1 MALERSWK
9 DKYLQELESSEQ
21 REQQWKAERNSLER
35 MLVRTCLASEGQ
47 TSELDRLLIR
57 VRKDLRKGTVNI
69 EKWRVLQDQID
80 RQVALLDDRS
90 PNTRAGNGRS
100 SQSGTSV
107 EALPQ
112 TGSSPNATVGDEN
125 DLADNHSQRLRIA
138 RRVGQLLG
146 QMLSQVTLEPAAET
160 RARQLQKSLLESDNW
175 EVLKKGLNSVADLV
189 IAAITRS
196 QKEFESFLKELDER
210 LASLRQHLQAQS
222 STQAG
227 RLDASRALDRE
238 IRKELETFGRQI
250 EAGGGLMELKRSV
263 TMHLETIGGA
273 VQRFREQESERDRKY
288 SWQLETM
295 QEKLAAVEANS
306 EQMKKRIREERTK
319 ALTDL
324 LTQLPN
330 REAWQERLA
339 FEYSRWQRYRH
350 PVTIAVLDIDLFK
363 RVNDSYGH
371 KAGDRVLQMVAR
383 EFRARLRTTDFISR
397 FGGEEFVLL
406 LPETSAEDAR
416 GVLDAL
422 RENIA
427 ALPFHFQ
434 GEPVTITF
442 SAGLA
447 TLEDGDTEDTLFD
460 RADKALYAAKDAG
473 RNQVRLSDGSEKL
486 NAASA
491 HPARQ

>member
-1 MALERSWK
+1 MASDRSWK

-57 VRKDLRKGTVNI
+57 VRKDLRKGTVNV

-80 RQVALLDDRS
+80 RQVAFLDDRS
-90 PNTRAGNGRS
+90 PKARFGKGRLPRP
-100 SQSGTSV
+100 
-107 EALPQ
+107 EAPIDALPDS
-112 TGSSPNATVGDEN
+112 GASPNDTVGDEN
-125 DLADNHSQRLRIA
+125 DLEDNHAQRLRIA

-146 QMLSQVTLEPAAET
+146 QMLSQVTLDPVAEA
-160 RARQLQKSLLESDNW
+160 RARQLQKSLSESNNW
-175 EVLKKGLNSVADLV
+175 EVLKTGLNSVADLV

-210 LASLRQHLQAQS
+210 LASLRQHLQNQS
-222 STQAG
+222 SAQAG
-227 RLDASRALDRE
+227 RLNASRQLDRE
-238 IRKELETFGRQI
+238 IRQELETFGRQI
-250 EAGGGLMELKRSV
+250 NAGGGLMELKRSV

-273 VQRFREQESERDRKY
+273 VQRFREKEAEREKSY

-306 EQMKKRIREERTK
+306 KQMKKRIREERTK

-330 REAWQERLA
+330 REAWEERLA
-339 FEYSRWQRYRH
+339 FEYGRWQRYRQ

-383 EFRARLRTTDFISR
+383 EFRTRLRSTDFISR
-397 FGGEEFVLL
+397 FGGEEFVILF
-406 LPETSAEDAR
+406 PETSAEVAKS
-416 GVLDAL
+416 VLDEL
-422 RENIA
+422 RGHVA
-427 ALPFHFQ
+427 ALPFHFR

-447 TLEDGDTEDTLFD
+447 TLEDGDAEDTLFD
-460 RADKALYAAKDAG
+460 RADKALYAAKEAG
-473 RNQVRLSDGSEKL
+473 RNQVRLSVDSEGL
-486 NAASA
+486 SAASG
-491 HPARQ
+491 HQARQ

>member
-1 MALERSWK
+1 MASDRSWK

-57 VRKDLRKGTVNI
+57 VRKDLRKGTVNV

-80 RQVALLDDRS
+80 RQVAFLDDRS
-90 PNTRAGNGRS
+90 PKAASGNHRSCQAGTAMDASPDTES
-100 SQSGTSV
+100 SQAST
-107 EALPQ
+107 A
-112 TGSSPNATVGDEN
+112 GDNN
-125 DLADNHSQRLRIA
+125 DLADNHAQRLRIA

-146 QMLSQVTLEPAAET
+146 QMVSQVTLEPAAEA
-160 RARQLQKSLLESDNW
+160 RARQLQKSLLESESWD
-175 EVLKKGLNSVADLV
+175 VLREGLSSVADLV

-196 QKEFESFLKELDER
+196 QREFEAFLKRLDER
-210 LASLRQHLQAQS
+210 LGSLRQHFKEQS
-222 STQAG
+222 SAQVG
-227 RLDASRALDRE
+227 RLDASRELDRR
-238 IRKELETFGRQI
+238 IRRELETFGR
-250 EAGGGLMELKRSV
+250 EVDTVGELTELKLSV
-263 TMHLETIGGA
+263 ARHLETISG
-273 VQRFREQESERDRKY
+273 VIQQFREQESEREENY
-288 SWQLETM
+288 SRELELM

-306 EQMKKRIREERTK
+306 EQMRERIQEERAK

-330 REAWQERLA
+330 REAWQERLG
-339 FEYSRWQRYRH
+339 FEYNRWQRYRH

-383 EFRARLRTTDFISR
+383 ECQKRLRATDFISR

-406 LPETSAEDAR
+406 LPETSAEDAKR
-416 GVLDAL
+416 VLDEL
-422 RENIA
+422 RGHIA
-427 ALPFHFQ
+427 ALPFHFR

-442 SAGLA
+442 SAGVA

-473 RNQVRLSDGSEKL
+473 RNRVRLSAESEAL
-486 NAASA
+486 SAASG
-491 HPARQ
+491 HQARQ

>member
-1 MALERSWK
+1 MASDQSWK
-9 DKYLQELESSEQ
+9 DKYLRELESSEQ
-21 REQQWKAERNSLER
+21 REQQWRAERKSLER

-47 TSELDRLLIR
+47 KSELDSLLIR
-57 VRKDLRKGTVNI
+57 VRKDLRKGTVDT

-80 RQVALLDDRS
+80 RQVALLDDPS
-90 PNTRAGNGRS
+90 PKAGSGNGRS
-100 SQSGTSV
+100 SPSGKAADAPV
-107 EALPQ
+107 EAES
-112 TGSSPNATVGDEN
+112 TTTATVGDEN
-125 DLADNHSQRLRIA
+125 DLGSNDTQRLRIA

-146 QMLSQVTLEPAAET
+146 QMLSQVTLEPTAEAQ
-160 RARQLQKSLLESDNW
+160 ARQLQKSLLESNNW
-175 EVLKKGLNSVADLV
+175 DVLREGLNSVADLV

-196 QKEFESFLKELDER
+196 QREFEVFLKRLDDR
-210 LASLRQHLQAQS
+210 LGSLRQHFQDQS
-222 STQAG
+222 SAQVG
-227 RLDASRALDRE
+227 RLDASRQLDRE
-238 IRKELETFGRQI
+238 IRQELETFGREI
-250 EAGGGLMELKRSV
+250 EAGGGLKELKLSV
-263 TMHLETIGGA
+263 TRHLETIGGA
-273 VQRFREQESERDRKY
+273 VRRFRAQESEREKDY
-288 SWQLETM
+288 SWQLEVM

-306 EQMKKRIREERTK
+306 EQMKERIREERAR

-383 EFRARLRTTDFISR
+383 EFQTRLRATDFISR

-416 GVLDAL
+416 SVLDAL
-422 RENIA
+422 RENVA
-427 ALPFHFQ
+427 ALPFHFR

-442 SAGLA
+442 SAGIA

-473 RNQVRLSDGSEKL
+473 RNRVHLAVDAEGVS
-486 NAASA
+486 AASG
-491 HPARQ
+491 HQARQ